1 MSETPNIKQSVTI
14 THTYFNPSHYTIK
27 GHDCSPDE
35 IIFFV
40 CVVEFVSGL
49 SAGGETNINSALV
62 KVIIGKGRNV
72 WYNKVETCGIT
83 R

>member
-1 MSETPNIKQSVTI
+1 M
-14 THTYFNPSHYTIK
+14 
-27 GHDCSPDE
+27 
-35 IIFFV
+35 

-72 WYNKVETCGIT
+72 WYHKVETCGIT